1 MNGAA
6 IVTKFENMVDDVLDS
21 DFVYQLLNDA
31 KDEIEAE
38 TTWLQLLKE
47 TSYTVVAGYSFTS
60 ALGALPTRF
69 VLDVRVVE
77 DNSNVE
83 YEKVGFDDRVQKEN
97 NPLGYFLDIANGNFY
112 LSGQNHSAKTI
123 YLYYT
128 DYSADIT
135 SATSWVFPSRF
146 HLLIP
151 LKMAELYFAAD
162 AGEKARAWDDRWAN
176 QFERIL
182 AGMHAWN
189 DQLKVRNRRSYR
201 PQPSSTPKSVNRVW

>member
-1 MNGAA
+1 MTGAQ
-6 IVTKFENMVDDVLDS
+6 IVTKFENMVDDVLDT

-31 KDEIEAE
+31 KDEIESSQI
-38 TTWLQLLKE
+38 WLQLLKE
-47 TSYTVVAGYSFTS
+47 TSYVVASGYSFTS

-69 VLDVRVVE
+69 ALDVRVIE

-97 NPLGYFLDIANGNFY
+97 NPLGYFIDLANGNFY
-112 LSGQNHSAKTI
+112 LTGSNHAAATL

-146 HLLIP
+146 HFIIP
-151 LKMAELYFAAD
+151 LKMAELYYAAD
-162 AGEKARAWDDRWAN
+162 AGEKGRAWDDRWSA
-176 QFERIL
+176 QYERIL
-182 AGMHAWN
+182 GRMMSWN
-189 DQLKVRNRRSYR
+189 DSLKVRNRQSYR
-201 PQPSSTPKSVNRVW
+201 SQPSSTPKSLRY